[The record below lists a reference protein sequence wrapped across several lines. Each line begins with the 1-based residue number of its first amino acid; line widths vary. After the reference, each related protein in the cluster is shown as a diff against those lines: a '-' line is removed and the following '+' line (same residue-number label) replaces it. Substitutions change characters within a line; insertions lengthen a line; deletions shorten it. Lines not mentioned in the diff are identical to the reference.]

1 MKTRTPSWPLMKI
14 FDAEQG
20 INLEWPYCTDIDIY
34 CQCLHM
40 RGMTKSLSWSWRPIL
55 SYCHNSWWYDA
66 SMCLKYQGRIGS
78 PYTDS
83 QSIMRVWQT
92 VWVFLELMMSQVS
105 ACSRDVIMRECH
117 LWHRYQNTTVF
128 RLTSGWWLLF
138 QDNDEF
144 RALIGSRLDMFIQSH
159 SRRLPFSYT
168 VIWICISPAWL
179 K

>member
-34 CQCLHM
+34 CQYPLM
-40 RGMTKSLSWSWRPIL
+40 RGITILFSWSWRLIL
-55 SYCHNSWWYDA
+55 SYRHNYWWYDA
-66 SMCLKYQGRIGS
+66 SMRPKYQGRVGS

-92 VWVFLELMMSQVS
+92 VWVFLELMMSQAF
-105 ACSRDVIMRECH
+105 ACSRDVIIRECY
-117 LWHRYQNTTVF
+117 LWHHYQNTTV
-128 RLTSGWWLLF
+128 SGWL
-138 QDNDEF
+138 QDDDYFF
-144 RALIGSRLDMFIQSH
+144 RIICSRLDMFIQSH
-159 SRRLPFSYT
+159 SRRRPFSYT
-168 VIWICISPAWL
+168 VFWICIAPAWL